1 MIKVEKAWLRFIQVV
16 SVNSPGRITWCQTL
30 NRSYKNSKAVE
41 EEGERFR
48 EAVVAVVV
56 LCSRSRVVHVV
67 RRRHIV

>member
-1 MIKVEKAWLRFIQVV
+1 MIKSRKHGFV
-16 SVNSPGRITWCQTL
+16 SFKLSQS

-56 LCSRSRVVHVV
+56 LFSCSRVVHVV

>member
-1 MIKVEKAWLRFIQVV
+1 MV
-16 SVNSPGRITWCQTL
+16 SEAKIVITRIL
-30 NRSYKNSKAVE
+30 KAVE

-56 LCSRSRVVHVV
+56 LFSRSRVVHVV